1 MQNSVKQ
8 ILSTCKVIKDGER
21 LDKWLVSN
29 LSGISRSRFKALIES
44 GNVKNEDVA
53 ITDPSYKIKK
63 GQAFTVEIHEAVEA
77 DPEPQDIPLEVL
89 FEDEHLIVVNK
100 PASMVVHPAPG
111 NYDGTLVNALLFHCK
126 DNLSGIGGVKRPG
139 IVHRLD
145 KDTSGIM
152 VVAKSDI
159 VHKGLS
165 VQFAE
170 HSLERKYKAVVW
182 GIPKPIKGTVER
194 RIGRSPFDRKKM
206 AVLKKGGRDA
216 ITHYKLI
223 KTLGTYASL
232 IECKLETGRT
242 HQIRVHMTS
251 KGHSLVNDPVY
262 GGDRKAFTAKIS
274 KDERQLMKNCIGQ
287 ALHAYLLGFTHPVT
301 NEYLRFENKIPE
313 AMKALIKMLEKY

>member
-1 MQNSVKQ
+1 
-8 ILSTCKVIKDGER
+8 
-21 LDKWLVSN
+21 
-29 LSGISRSRFKALIES
+29 
-44 GNVKNEDVA
+44 
-53 ITDPSYKIKK
+53 
-63 GQAFTVEIHEAVEA
+63 
-77 DPEPQDIPLEVL
+77 
-89 FEDEHLIVVNK
+89 
-100 PASMVVHPAPG
+100 
-111 NYDGTLVNALLFHCK
+111 
-126 DNLSGIGGVKRPG
+126 GGVKRPG

-165 VQFAE
+165 AQFAE
-170 HSLERKYKAVVW
+170 HSLERKYKAIVW
-182 GIPKPIKGTVER
+182 GIPKPIKGTIER

-251 KGHSLVNDPVY
+251 KGYSLVNDPVY
-262 GGDRKAFTAKIS
+262 GGDRKAFTAKLS
-274 KDERQLMKNCIGQ
+274 KEERQLIEDCVGQ

-301 NEYLRFENKIPE
+301 NEYLRFENKMPD
-313 AMKALIKMLEKY
+313 AMKDLVKILEKY